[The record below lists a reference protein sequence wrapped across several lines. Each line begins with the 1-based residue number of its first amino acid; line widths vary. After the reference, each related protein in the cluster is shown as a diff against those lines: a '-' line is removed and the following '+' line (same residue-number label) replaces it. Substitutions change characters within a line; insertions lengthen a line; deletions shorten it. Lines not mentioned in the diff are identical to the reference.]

1 MTEEKTEEGGTR
13 ILTPIDV
20 ELKQAYID
28 YSMSVIVQR
37 ALPDV
42 RDGLKPV
49 HRRILYSMY
58 DQHLGS
64 GGSTRKCATIVGDVL
79 GHYHPHGDASV
90 YDALVRLGQ
99 DFSQRY
105 TVVTPQGN
113 FGTIAG
119 DPAAAYRYTEAKMS
133 RIAEEMVADI
143 DKNTVN
149 FIPNFDE
156 TTKEPTVLPAKFPF
170 LLCNGTTGI
179 AVGMATNMPPHNL
192 REVAAAISAYIE
204 NSEIDIDEL
213 CRHIKGPDFP
223 TGGTIYGKSGI
234 KKAYKTGRGKIVVR
248 GKFTI
253 ETSKGGKESIV
264 FTEVPYGVN
273 TTTLC
278 QRIGELARNKVIE
291 GITGINDETSDRTGL
306 RIVIDLKRG
315 AVAKIVLNQL
325 FSKTELQSNFG
336 VINLALVNGRPQ
348 VLTLKQIIQHFVEH
362 RDEVVTRRTKFLL
375 EKALARAHILEA
387 LIVAINNIDEVI
399 KIIRG
404 SRNAEEAKLALEK
417 RFNFDEIQ
425 SEAIVEMKLR
435 RLTSLEIDDL
445 IKEMKEVQALIAEYR
460 DLLAHHEKI
469 LELIKKET
477 QELAEKYGD
486 ERRTDIVA
494 DEVEEINVED
504 MIKDEDMVILI
515 SRLGYIKRIPVTKY
529 KKQDRGGKGS
539 NSTSLLEDDYVNQL
553 FIGST
558 KDYLMFVT
566 NIGRAYWIKVHEIPE
581 AEKASRGAHI
591 KGLLA
596 VGPDEEITTVVSL
609 KEFADDQYLFMT
621 TSNGVVKKVHT
632 TEFSNAKT
640 RGIIGL
646 KLDAGDKL
654 ISAIQTSGDSEIMLI
669 SRRGKALRIEENTVR
684 SMGRASRG
692 IKGMKLLE
700 GDEIASAVKIEPD
713 SDIVLVTE
721 KGYGK
726 RISASLFS
734 THGRGTGGQKIFG
747 NIDGKGEIIGALTIK
762 DSDELVCMTS
772 HGKTLRIKASDI
784 NKQGTSASGI
794 TVVKVSEPDYLV
806 GIDKVQDRQEDE

>member
-204 NSEIDIDEL
+204 NPEIDIDEL

-264 FTEVPYGVN
+264 FTEVPYSVN

-469 LELIKKET
+469 LELVKKET

-486 ERRTDIVA
+486 DRRTDIVA

-581 AEKASRGAHI
+581 AEKSSRGAHI

>member
-204 NSEIDIDEL
+204 NPEIDIDEL

-264 FTEVPYGVN
+264 FTEVPYSVN

-486 ERRTDIVA
+486 DRRTDIVA

-566 NIGRAYWIKVHEIPE
+566 NIGRSYWIKVHEIPE
-581 AEKASRGAHI
+581 AEKSSRGAHI